1 MNDENK
7 GAHELEMT
15 RFRYDPE
22 RLSHEPHLIPY
33 RGTVPTVHRSVF
45 LADGSRIIGDVLLD
59 EMVSVWYNAV
69 IRGDVHSVRIGRGT
83 NIQDNCVIHV
93 SHDADPATVGA
104 DVTIGHGA
112 IVHSC
117 TVEDCCLIGMGSTV
131 LDRAIVRSE
140 SMVAAGA
147 LVPPGFEV
155 PSGVLV
161 GGVPAKVMREL
172 TAEERASIAGSAAH
186 YREYAGESMK
196 ALRGGGSNRRAS
208 GGDLLA

>member
-1 MNDENK
+1 
-7 GAHELEMT
+7 MT

-33 RGTVPTVHRSVF
+33 RRSIPMVHPSVF
-45 LADGSRIIGDVLLD
+45 LADGSRIIGDVVLS

-69 IRGDVHSVRIGRGT
+69 VRGDVHSVRIGRGT

-93 SHDADPATVGA
+93 SHDTEPALVGA
-104 DVTIGHGA
+104 DVTVGHGA

-117 TVEDCCLIGMGSTV
+117 TIEDRCLIGMGATV

-147 LVPPGFEV
+147 LVPPRFEV

-172 TAEERASIAGSAAH
+172 TAEERASFADSAAN
-186 YREYAGESMK
+186 YREYAAESME
-196 ALRGGGSNRRAS
+196 AIRDAAGRSPRRGPD
-208 GGDLLA
+208 GDLLA